1 MFTALLT
8 VGRDVEVRFTS
19 GGDAVASVSLAY
31 TYGRKGKDGKRP
43 TQWIDGTIWGKQ
55 AESLAPYLTK
65 GTKIVASL
73 DELHIE
79 TYVGK
84 DGTEKSKMT
93 GKVVGINFAGKPTDA
108 DQPAPPKPKP
118 VADIPDDVPF

>member
-43 TQWIDGTIWGKQ
+43 TQWIDGTVWGKQ

-73 DELHIE
+73 DEIHIE

-84 DGTEKSKMT
+84 DGVEKSKLA
-93 GKVVGINFAGKPTDA
+93 GKVVGINFAGKPA
-108 DQPAPPKPKP
+108 DQDQTAAPKPKP
-118 VADIPDDVPF
+118 VADIQDDVPF